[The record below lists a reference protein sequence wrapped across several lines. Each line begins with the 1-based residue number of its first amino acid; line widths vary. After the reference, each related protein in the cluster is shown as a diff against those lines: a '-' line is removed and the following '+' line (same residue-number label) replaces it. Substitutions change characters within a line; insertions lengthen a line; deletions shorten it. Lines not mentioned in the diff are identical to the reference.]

1 MRSRFSVSIR
11 YVEQYDQS
19 YVGDV
24 HAIWYT
30 PSGRQERLLGSVLVA
45 TGQPTAGDMVA
56 EVLEALAGDVRR
68 RLATAVPPTP

>member
-24 HAIWYT
+24 HAIWYNAA
-30 PSGRQERLLGSVLVA
+30 GRQERLLGSVHVP

-56 EVLEALAGDVRR
+56 EVLEALAADVRR
-68 RLATAVPPTP
+68 RMATAVPPTP